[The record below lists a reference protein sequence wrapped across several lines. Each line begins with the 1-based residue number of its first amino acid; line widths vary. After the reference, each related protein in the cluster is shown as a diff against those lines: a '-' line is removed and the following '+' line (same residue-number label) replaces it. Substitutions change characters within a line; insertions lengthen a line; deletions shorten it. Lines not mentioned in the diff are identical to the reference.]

1 MARSLCMLVCRLV
14 MAMLLVTPAWAG
26 TPLPDAPHIV
36 VTGMGKVS
44 AAPDQVRVSA
54 QFEARDPQPLAAK
67 RSVDQAVARYLIVL
81 GDFAIAKPDIEAGGL
96 SSYEQVS
103 FHEGKRVSNG
113 HVAQRN
119 VTVVLKDV
127 DQLNRLIDA
136 GLAAGANNVSP
147 LKFES
152 AREEALLVDA
162 KTQAAED
169 ARRKAEQVAQS
180 FGARLGPVYS
190 IDSLQMHSSVSYDV
204 YAAPAAAPDVGASVA
219 PYFQPSIDYTQFV
232 QVVFEL
238 RR

>member
-1 MARSLCMLVCRLV
+1 MACSVRGMGRWLALAFWLS
-14 MAMLLVTPAWAG
+14 TPAWAG

-44 AAPDQVRVSA
+44 VAPDQVRVSA

-67 RSVDQAVARYLIVL
+67 RSVDQAVARYLAVL
-81 GDFAIAKPDIEAGGL
+81 GDFAIAKSDIEAGSL
-96 SSYEQVS
+96 SSYEQVF

-113 HVAQRN
+113 QVAQRN
-119 VTVVLKDV
+119 VSVVLKRL
-127 DQLNRLIDA
+127 DQLNGLIDA

-152 AREEALLVDA
+152 AREEALLVEA
-162 KTQAAED
+162 KAKAADD
-169 ARRKAEQVAQS
+169 ARSKAEQVAQS

-190 IDSLQMHSSVSYDV
+190 IDSLQMQSSVSYNN
-204 YAAPAAAPDVGASVA
+204 YAVPAAAPDVGASVA
-219 PYFQPSIDYTQFV
+219 PYFQPSIDYTQSV
-232 QVVFEL
+232 QAVFEL